1 MPKHTAIPG
10 WQRSLVV
17 LTATTIGVVVV
28 TSLYWAQV
36 VFIPV
41 AMAVFLTFL
50 LTPLVRGIERRGVR
64 RTPSVLIVAA
74 GTILISAATLG
85 VVARQL
91 SALATD
97 FPKYSKNITSKITA
111 VKKWSATSSGLAGL
125 IEDISNALGA
135 VAAPG
140 GSGRANTDPSQSA
153 NTPTEVVLQPRAPA
167 WLVGFPKY
175 LGTAAESLGSLAL
188 AFVLVIFMLLNRED
202 LRARFL
208 RLVGQ
213 KRLSSTTKAIDDAG
227 DRVSQ
232 YLLMQAIVNA
242 SYGLALALGLF
253 AIGVDY
259 AVLWGFLAAVLRY
272 VPYLGAWIASAFPI
286 LLSLAMFPGW
296 WPPLAV
302 LALVLVLEL
311 VSNNF
316 IEPWLYG
323 QSLGISAVAQLVSA
337 AFWSFLWGPIGLI
350 LSAPLTAVLLVLG
363 KNVPQLEFLEV
374 LLGDEPALS
383 PDALY
388 YQRLLAR
395 DQDEASQLVLAEVK
409 LTGLDAVFDEVL
421 IPTLCNAKR
430 DHAREHL
437 SDSDLEFVLQSTAE
451 ILEDLGTALP
461 ADSVASPVQDGSVHS
476 DVASQ
481 CVRLLACPARDEAD
495 RLGLVML
502 KQKLDPQVW
511 HVEITAVETLT
522 AELVARVEDEQRAI
536 VCVGSLPPGGLA
548 HTRYLCKRLRA
559 KLPGLKIVVGH
570 WGSRAAVASND
581 DPLREAGA
589 DLIAVTLRDTCSQL
603 EDLRSELVIGERLA
617 SVQTSPNVDR
627 V

>member
-1 MPKHTAIPG
+1 LPKHIAIPG

-17 LTATTIGVVVV
+17 LAATTIGVVVV
-28 TSLYWAQV
+28 ASLYWAQV

-50 LTPLVRGIERRGVR
+50 LTPLVRGIERRGVK

-74 GTILISAATLG
+74 GTILISAAIFG

-91 SALATD
+91 SALVTD
-97 FPKYSKNITSKITA
+97 FPNYSKNITSKITT
-111 VKKWSATSSGLAGL
+111 VKQWSATSSGLARL
-125 IEDISNALGA
+125 IEDISKALGA
-135 VAAPG
+135 VAAPRG
-140 GSGRANTDPSQSA
+140 GRPVDTDLAQPA

-167 WLVGFPKY
+167 WLDGFPKY
-175 LGTAAESLGSLAL
+175 LGSAAESLGSLAL

-311 VSNNF
+311 LSNNV

-395 DQDEASQLVLAEVK
+395 DQDEASQLILAEVK

-461 ADSVASPVQDGSVHS
+461 ADSVASPVQDGSVPA

-481 CVRLLACPARDEAD
+481 RVRLLACPARDEAD

-502 KQKLDPQVW
+502 KQKLDPEVW

-522 AELVARVEDEQRAI
+522 SELVARVEDEHRAI

-559 KLPGLKIVVGH
+559 KLPRVKIMVGH
-570 WGSRAAVASND
+570 WGARGGVPLNN

-589 DLIAVTLRDTCSQL
+589 DVIAVTLQATCSQL
-603 EDLRSELVIGERLA
+603 EVLRSQLVMGERLTLA
-617 SVQTSPNVDR
+617 QATK
-627 V
+627 